1 MAAITAVCYS
11 HEQRKNYRRI
21 AHAMHSG
28 IVASGD
34 ASTLVRHI
42 AYRPAHVGVMY
53 GWKLNAVLR
62 RHAHFIYA
70 DLGYWGRGEYWR
82 VSIDGWSPVLTMRTG
97 MPSDRLRALGV
108 KVLPEHGGEYALVLG
123 ASRKAMRDHGVGYMR
138 WEMEACARLLAFG
151 ARVLFRPKP
160 TDREARSIPGTT
172 FARAGT
178 VSDLFAGAS
187 IVVAHH
193 SNACLEAVAAGCAVH
208 CCTGIASPRSVPL
221 ESWRDPPRVP
231 GREQLLA
238 DAAYCQWTLRE
249 MHEGVAWQHLRP
261 RFLQ

>member
-1 MAAITAVCYS
+1 MAPVTAVCYS
-11 HEQRKNYRRI
+11 DGARKNYRRI
-21 AHAMHSG
+21 AQSMHTG
-28 IVASGD
+28 IRASGD
-34 ASTLVRHI
+34 TCVLANRFVHV
-42 AYRPAHVGVMY
+42 PARVGVMY
-53 GWKLNAVLR
+53 GWKHNAALR
-62 RHAHFIYA
+62 RHAHFVYA

-82 VSIDGWSPVLTMRTG
+82 VSVDAWSPVESMCKG
-97 MPSDRLRALGV
+97 MPDDRLRALGV

-193 SNACLEAVAAGCAVH
+193 SNACLEAIAAGCAVH
-208 CCTGIASPRSVPL
+208 CVTGIAAPHSVPL
-221 ESWRDPPRVP
+221 ESWRDPPRLP
-231 GREQLLA
+231 GRGQLLA

-249 MHEGVAWQHLRP
+249 MREGITWQHLRP
-261 RFLQ
+261 RVLQ